1 MNLENQIINYM
12 DKVVEDHPEIP
23 SYIIQTILEDV
34 CGMIKDAE
42 TDV

>member
-1 MNLENQIINYM
+1 MSLEDQVINYM

-23 SYIIQTILEDV
+23 SYIIQTILEDI

-42 TDV
+42 NNV

>member
-23 SYIIQTILEDV
+23 SYIIQTILEDI

-42 TDV
+42 TNV